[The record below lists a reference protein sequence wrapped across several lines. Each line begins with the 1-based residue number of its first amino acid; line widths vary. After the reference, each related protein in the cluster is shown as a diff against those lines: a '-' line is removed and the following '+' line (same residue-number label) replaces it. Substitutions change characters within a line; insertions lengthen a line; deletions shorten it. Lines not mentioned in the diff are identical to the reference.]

1 MNLPFQC
8 GFFHLLISNSIEDH
22 SRFIIYRLPYQSTHQ
37 TEISNF
43 HNNDLKIRQL
53 WTMIKQQIKNALD
66 EYMEQSDEN
75 MLCNL
80 YNIVLG
86 EVEKVLLESVMERVN
101 HNQTQAARLLGI
113 NRNTLRRKLEKHDLS

>member
-1 MNLPFQC
+1 
-8 GFFHLLISNSIEDH
+8 
-22 SRFIIYRLPYQSTHQ
+22 
-37 TEISNF
+37 
-43 HNNDLKIRQL
+43 
-53 WTMIKQQIKNALD
+53 MIKQQIKNALD